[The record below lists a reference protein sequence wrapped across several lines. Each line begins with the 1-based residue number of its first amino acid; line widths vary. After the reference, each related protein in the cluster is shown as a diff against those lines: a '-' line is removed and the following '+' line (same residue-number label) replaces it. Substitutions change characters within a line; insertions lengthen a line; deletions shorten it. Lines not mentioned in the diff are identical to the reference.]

1 MCCKI
6 IIGGVFDVFRTSL
19 IRCVVNTVGGS
30 ATKGGTINSNRTK
43 PLTLDNNTKIQ

>member
-6 IIGGVFDVFRTSL
+6 IIGGVFRTSL

-30 ATKGGTINSNRTK
+30 VTKGGTINSNRTK
-43 PLTLDNNTKIQ
+43 P